1 MINKGS
7 YVRIRK
13 TLLNPEER
21 SSNLPEETKKVP
33 YKMWVKGF
41 LLEESEMFE
50 ISEIKTIDGRIVK
63 GRIKEHNPSYK
74 HNYGDFVEEALELR
88 KRILGDFN
96 E

>member
-13 TLLNPEER
+13 TLLQPDER

-33 YKMWVKGF
+33 YKMWIKGYT
-41 LLEESEMFE
+41 LEESELFD
-50 ISEIKTIDGRIVK
+50 IAEIKTIDGRIVK
-63 GRIKEHNPSYK
+63 GRIKEHNPAYK
-74 HNYGDFVEEALELR
+74 HNYGDFVSEALELR
-88 KRILGDFN
+88 NRIKGDFH